1 MSFRENAKIIKT
13 GCLGTGVYEIWFETS
28 DIAKAAK
35 PGQFIS
41 VYSTDGSRLLP
52 RPISICAIV
61 DNKLRI
67 VYRTGNKRI
76 FINERRREPL
86 NSGTSRQW
94 I

>member
-67 VYRTGNKRI
+67 VYRTVGA
-76 FINERRREPL
+76 
-86 NSGTSRQW
+86 GTKEFSS

>member
-41 VYSTDGSRLLP
+41 VYSLSL
-52 RPISICAIV
+52 IHI
-61 DNKLRI
+61 
-67 VYRTGNKRI
+67 
-76 FINERRREPL
+76 
-86 NSGTSRQW
+86 
-94 I
+94 